1 METLIIAGG
10 DIDKEILENCTKR
23 AVRTNYNSC

>member
-10 DIDKEILENCTKR
+10 DIDKNMLKKYNATYSRTK
-23 AVRTNYNSC
+23 YHCC